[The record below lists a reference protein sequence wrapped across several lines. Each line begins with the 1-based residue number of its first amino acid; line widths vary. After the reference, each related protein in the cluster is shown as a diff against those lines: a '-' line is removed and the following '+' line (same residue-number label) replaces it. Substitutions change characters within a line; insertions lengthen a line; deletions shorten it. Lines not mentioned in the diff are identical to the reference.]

1 MEQRT
6 AAEAGALEF
15 YNDWH
20 RAYFERY
27 SLPEEQRKFTAMPLE
42 ALKACEE
49 DRGRHPVVILYNG
62 EPAGFFVLHEGE
74 GIAQFTENKEAIL
87 LRAYSINSS
96 YQGLGIATLSLRQLG
111 GFVKRNF
118 PGKTEIILAVNHAN
132 LAAQHVYRKSGFV
145 DRGRR
150 IMGRMGEQYILHMD
164 LREA

>member
-6 AAEAGALEF
+6 AAEAVALEF
-15 YNDWH
+15 YNDRH

-27 SLPEEQRKFTAMPLE
+27 LLPEEQQKFTAMPLE

-49 DRGRHPVVILYNG
+49 ESGRHPVVIMYNG

-74 GIAQFTENKEAIL
+74 GIAKFTENKEDIL

-111 GFVKRNF
+111 GFVKQNF
-118 PGKTEIILAVNHAN
+118 PDKTEIILAVNHAN
-132 LAAQHVYRKSGFV
+132 VAAQHVYRKSGFV

-150 IMGRMGEQYILHMD
+150 IMGRIGEQYAFHLELD
-164 LREA
+164 